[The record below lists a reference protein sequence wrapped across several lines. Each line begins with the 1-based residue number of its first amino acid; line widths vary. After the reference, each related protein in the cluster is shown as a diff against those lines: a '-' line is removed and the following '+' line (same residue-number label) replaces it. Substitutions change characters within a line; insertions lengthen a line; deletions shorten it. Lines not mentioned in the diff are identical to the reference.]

1 MDSVLRRLTLRS
13 HAKVNLNLRVT
24 GTRPDGYH
32 LLETVFQT
40 LELHDALSLE
50 AVEGP
55 LALECAAPG
64 VPTDERNLAWKAA
77 RLVWQ
82 ASGRTGEPS
91 GARVLIDKRIPA
103 QGGLGGGSSNGAAA
117 LVGFD
122 ALWGAA
128 LGCERLVQLG
138 RALGADVP
146 FFLTGGTAL
155 GLGRGD
161 EITPM
166 ADVAPCTVVLVF
178 PPFGVSTPEAFA
190 WYDQDARGG
199 RVAAAPP
206 APAENAVGLR
216 DGWRVPV
223 FNDLQGPVA
232 SRHPEIDEA
241 CRRLRGEGAVVASM
255 TGSGSTVFGLFDG
268 DAPAFRAEAGLAA
281 AGWRTAVTRTA
292 ARARARAD
300 ASLREAG

>member
-1 MDSVLRRLTLRS
+1 MESVIRRLTLRS
-13 HAKVNLNLRVT
+13 HAKINLNLRVT

-40 LELHDALSLE
+40 LELHDVLTLE
-50 AVEGP
+50 AGEGP
-55 LALECAAPG
+55 LVLACEAPG

-77 RLVWQ
+77 RLVWE
-82 ASGRTGEPS
+82 ASGRSGEPS
-91 GARVLIDKRIPA
+91 GARVVIDKRIPA

-122 ALWGAA
+122 ALWGTG
-128 LGCERLVQLG
+128 LGAGTLARLG

-146 FFLTGGTAL
+146 VFLTGGTAL

-161 EITPM
+161 DITSM
-166 ADVAPCTVVLVF
+166 ADLAPCAVVLVF
-178 PPFGVSTPEAFA
+178 PPFGVSTPEAFT
-190 WYDQDARGG
+190 WYDQDAAQGI
-199 RVAAAPP
+199 VPAAP
-206 APAENAVGLR
+206 AGNGVELR

-241 CRRLRGEGAVVASM
+241 CRGLSREGAVVASM

-268 DAPAFRAEAGLAA
+268 EAAALRAEAGLAA

-292 ARARARAD
+292 GRARARAD
-300 ASLREAG
+300 ASLRATG